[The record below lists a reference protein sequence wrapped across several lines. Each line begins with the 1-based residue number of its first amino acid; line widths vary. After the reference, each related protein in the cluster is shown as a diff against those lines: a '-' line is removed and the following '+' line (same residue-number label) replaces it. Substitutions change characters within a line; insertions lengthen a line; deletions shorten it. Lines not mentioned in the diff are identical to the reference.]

1 MHLWWFIFVPC
12 LVDGTTLLVGTGSST
27 DFEIVNLANP
37 NAICLQPKDYP
48 HQTSWA
54 VVGTL
59 SGKPLICG
67 GFNPPDKVGVTCHI
81 YYQGGDSWYE
91 GGWLN
96 RIWTAGI
103 NLTPRTFFMGGG
115 SLSRIFNETF
125 FIEDSG
131 VAQGPDLPEP
141 RMAHCFVR
149 INDHQIFV
157 VGGNDGSLPVKTVY
171 IYDFS
176 TDEWTPQPQ
185 LKQVRSWAFCG
196 SVTDSDSGTVTEIVV
211 AGGTYQTRPLDTS
224 EIFDLSTRSWRPG
237 PKLATP
243 IFSGASVDIDQS
255 FILVGGSDGLNARD
269 EIQTYDPKS
278 EEFVVLAAKLRKP
291 RQDHVAIIIDDSLGL
306 TC

>member
-1 MHLWWFIFVPC
+1 M
-12 LVDGTTLLVGTGSST
+12 DGTTLLVGTGSST

-149 INDHQIFV
+149 IN
-157 VGGNDGSLPVKTVY
+157 
-171 IYDFS
+171 
-176 TDEWTPQPQ
+176 E
-185 LKQVRSWAFCG
+185 
-196 SVTDSDSGTVTEIVV
+196 
-211 AGGTYQTRPLDTS
+211 
-224 EIFDLSTRSWRPG
+224 
-237 PKLATP
+237 
-243 IFSGASVDIDQS
+243 
-255 FILVGGSDGLNARD
+255 
-269 EIQTYDPKS
+269 
-278 EEFVVLAAKLRKP
+278 
-291 RQDHVAIIIDDSLGL
+291 
-306 TC
+306 